1 MIESQVPAHPVS
13 LVPRA
18 HGEGTKLGFVEV
30 PCFAHSY
37 LLPVIFSVACSTL
50 EDIPSSAMREGSDT
64 LNNEDATEPAKVTPT
79 SLAPCQQRE
88 GLGLSSSSH
97 VT

>member
-1 MIESQVPAHPVS
+1 MTESQVPAHSVS

-18 HGEGTKLGFVEV
+18 YGEGTKLGFVEV

-37 LLPVIFSVACSTL
+37 LLPVIFRVAHSTL
-50 EDIPSSAMREGSDT
+50 EDIISSAVREGSDT
-64 LNNEDATEPAKVTPT
+64 LNTEDATEPAKVTPA

-88 GLGLSSSSH
+88 GLGLSSSPQ
-97 VT
+97 VM